1 MPATRPRFRCAAA
14 RAACRSLALL
24 AALGAA
30 SISLPAEEI
39 GVDDRRISDV
49 GGLGDPTYDAFHA
62 HVAYNSTNHEY
73 LVVWSADDP
82 DSGPT
87 DDELEICGQRL
98 NATTGAEVGLFDFLI
113 SSMGGI
119 GDPDDDASY
128 PAVVYNPV
136 ENEYLV
142 AWEGTEDD
150 QGTIEGEYEIY
161 VQRLDGATGDPVG
174 TNDQRISAMG
184 GLGNALYHARAP
196 AIAYDP
202 ERNQYLVAWSGS
214 HDQDGQ
220 VWGEFEIFVQRLDG
234 ATGVEIG
241 LDDQRVSAMGGTGD
255 AAFDARS
262 PALVYNPAHG
272 EFLVVWE
279 GDDDAAAQA
288 DEEFEIFVQRID
300 AATGA
305 EVGADDSRISFAG
318 PNLDPLYDAADPAVA
333 FDPLTDH
340 YLVVWSG
347 DDDTPPMVDEEY
359 EIWSQLLEGADAN
372 LVGGA
377 IRLSDM
383 GPVGT
388 SLYRAHRP
396 RVTWGSI
403 DGEYLVAWD
412 GSDDPPGEDES
423 EIFLQRVGADGWP
436 RGTDDE
442 RLSTMGP
449 DGTPDFGAV
458 MPDLA
463 FNPQHDEALVVWA
476 GVDDTP
482 PLVVGEYE
490 VYSQRWIQPLLFADD
505 FETGDTA
512 RWSFVLP

>member
-1 MPATRPRFRCAAA
+1 MPARSSRTRCSLTAGA
-14 RAACRSLALL
+14 RRALALL
-24 AALGAA
+24 AALGAVSVPLRA
-30 SISLPAEEI
+30 DQI
-39 GVDDRRISDV
+39 GADDRRISDV
-49 GGLGDPTYDAFHA
+49 GGLGDATYDAFRA
-62 HVAYNSTNHEY
+62 RVAYNSANHEY

-82 DSGPT
+82 DRGLV

-98 NATTGAEVGLFDFLI
+98 NAATGDEVGLFDFLI
-113 SSMGGI
+113 SGMGGV
-119 GDPDDDASY
+119 GDPDDDASF

-196 AIAYDP
+196 AIAFDP

-234 ATGVEIG
+234 ATGAEIG
-241 LDDQRVSAMGGTGD
+241 LDDQRVSSMGGTGD
-255 AAFDARS
+255 AELDARS
-262 PALVYNPAHG
+262 PAVVYNSAHA
-272 EFLVVWE
+272 EFLVAWE
-279 GDDDAAAQA
+279 GDEAALFQA
-288 DEEFEIFVQRID
+288 DEEFEIFVQRLD

-305 EVGADDSRISFAG
+305 EVGADDFRISFAG
-318 PNLDPLYDAADPAVA
+318 PNLDPNYDDSDPALAYDPAADR
-333 FDPLTDH
+333 
-340 YLVVWSG
+340 YLAVWSG
-347 DDDTPPMVDEEY
+347 DDDTPPLIDEEY

-377 IRLSDM
+377 IRLSDA
-383 GPVGT
+383 GPVG
-388 SLYRAHRP
+388 SFLYRAHRP
-396 RVTWGSI
+396 RVAWGSI

-412 GSDDPPGEDES
+412 GTDDPPGEDEN
-423 EIFLQRVGADGWP
+423 EVFLQRVGANGFP
-436 RGTDDE
+436 RGIDDE

-449 DGTPDFGAV
+449 EGSPDFGAV

-463 FNPQHDEALVVWA
+463 FNPRHDEALVVWV
-476 GVDDTP
+476 GDDDTP
-482 PLVVGEYE
+482 PLVDGEHE

-505 FETGDTA
+505 FETGDTS
-512 RWSFVLP
+512 RWSLVLP